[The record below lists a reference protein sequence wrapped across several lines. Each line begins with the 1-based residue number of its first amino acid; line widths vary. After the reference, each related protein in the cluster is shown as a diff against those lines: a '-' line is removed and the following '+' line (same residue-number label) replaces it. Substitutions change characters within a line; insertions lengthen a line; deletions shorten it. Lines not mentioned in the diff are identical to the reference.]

1 MTLHIGYEY
10 VCKNCGY
17 KFIPYKEKSL
27 CPHCGF
33 PADETFDFIPRA
45 IKSIKFNIKEV
56 GSIHPGVWLVG
67 SFADE
72 ILEHVFEILDTYDK
86 TYPKPEFNEFAGLVL
101 EQRIPEHEKFLRKH
115 VLEILKEIV
124 KELEKEGLYSIEKK

>member
-10 VCKNCGY
+10 VCKKCGY
-17 KFIPYKEKSL
+17 KFIPYKRGIK

-45 IKSIKFNIKEV
+45 IKSIEFNIKEYER
-56 GSIHPGVWLVG
+56 IHPGVWLVG

-72 ILEHVFEILDTYDK
+72 ILEHIFEILDTFKK
-86 TYPKPEFNEFAGLVL
+86 TYGKIDFDDFAMLVL
-101 EQRIPEHEKFLRKH
+101 EQRIPENEAFLREH
-115 VLEILKEIV
+115 VFDILKEIV
-124 KELEKEGLYSIEKK
+124 KVLEEKGLYNREKK